1 MCEMCGCELV
11 LITLCPEFEFTLRE
25 TNLSLDGTSSC
36 VVRFEKLQLEG
47 LFKVNEYSLEP
58 KSKLRCQL
66 EDIVVVMQNNL
77 DRC

>member
-1 MCEMCGCELV
+1 M
-11 LITLCPEFEFTLRE
+11 
-25 TNLSLDGTSSC
+25 
-36 VVRFEKLQLEG
+36 RFEKLQLEG

-77 DRC
+77 DRCWNEDVRPIDDRAECGKVSGHEGDF